1 MRRTVHLVLVGAVI
15 FIILKSTT
23 FGWRSIFVS
32 TLSLQPKDNA
42 LSEKL
47 KRHVVK
53 LSNEIGDRS
62 IFNYENL
69 EKTAGYLEEEFL
81 SYGYNIE
88 FQKYIVSNRETR
100 NIIAKKT
107 GIKFPNEI
115 ILVGAHY
122 DSCFNPGADDNASGI
137 AALLELARMVANEN
151 VDRTIEFVAF
161 VNEEPPFF
169 KTEEMGSRIYAK
181 RARAEN
187 KNIKAVIAFD
197 LIGFYSNRIFS
208 QRYPIIAGL
217 FFPNKGNFI
226 GVFGNF
232 KSRYLVSEITRIF
245 KNNSSFPVAS
255 IALDFIPGID
265 FSDHWSFWKE
275 GYPAVM
281 ISDTAFLRH
290 RNYHKNTD
298 TFEKLNYKDMACVI
312 EGIYEVLIQFSR

>member
-1 MRRTVHLVLVGAVI
+1 MRKVTRLIIVGVVT
-15 FIILKSTT
+15 FIILKGTT
-23 FGWRSIFVS
+23 FGWHSFFFS
-32 TLSLQPKDNA
+32 TVRIQPKDNV
-42 LSEKL
+42 LPEKL

-62 IFNYENL
+62 IFNYDNL
-69 EKTAGYLEEEFL
+69 QKTAGYLEEEFL
-81 SYGYNIE
+81 SYGYSLE
-88 FQKYIVSNRETR
+88 FQKYTVDNRETR
-100 NIIAKKT
+100 NIIAKKI
-107 GIKFPNEI
+107 GRKFPNEV
-115 ILVGAHY
+115 ILIGAHY

-137 AALLELARMVANEN
+137 AALLELARMVANQD
-151 VDRTIEFVAF
+151 VDRTIEFVTF

-181 RARAEN
+181 RAKAEN
-187 KNIKAVIAFD
+187 KSIKAIIVFD
-197 LIGFYSNRIFS
+197 LIGFYSNKIFS

-226 GVFGNF
+226 GLFANF
-232 KSRYLVSEITRIF
+232 KSRYLARQITRIF
-245 KNNSSFPVAS
+245 KNNSSFPIAS

-290 RNYHKNTD
+290 KNYHKNTD
-298 TFEKLNYKDMACVI
+298 TWEKLNYKDMACVV
-312 EGIYEVLIQFSR
+312 EGIYEVLVRL